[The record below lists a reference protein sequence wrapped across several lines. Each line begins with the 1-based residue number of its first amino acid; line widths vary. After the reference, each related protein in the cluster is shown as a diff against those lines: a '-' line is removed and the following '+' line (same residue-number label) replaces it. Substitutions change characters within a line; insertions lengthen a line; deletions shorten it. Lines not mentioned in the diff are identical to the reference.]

1 MLKRKEKDENLGVS
15 RMLRWSS
22 NILSH
27 WWTNYLILVIQSNT
41 NPSTAVKE
49 GVVVFI
55 HIDIYCAP
63 CCYGFSFE
71 CYSGSFYKLSLTDGS
86 NTDVKAD
93 NVIIHLIELHPWD
106 GICSPPSPPPPPQ
119 PPSVTTHL
127 WRFYYTYWCQ
137 PPMILTYV
145 KHVTWELRYIWI
157 RSV

>member
-1 MLKRKEKDENLGVS
+1 MLKRKDKDENLGVS

-41 NPSTAVKE
+41 NLSAAVKE
-49 GVVVFI
+49 WVVVFI

-86 NTDVKAD
+86 NADVKAD
-93 NVIIHLIELHPWD
+93 NVIIHLIELHPEM
-106 GICSPPSPPPPPQ
+106 GSVPRPPAPNPRLLPLTCGS
-119 PPSVTTHL
+119 S
-127 WRFYYTYWCQ
+127 
-137 PPMILTYV
+137 ILTDV
-145 KHVTWELRYIWI
+145 NLQ
-157 RSV
+157 